1 MPLPNRRFA
10 SGPCARHVAFSN
22 ILAERTGVARL
33 IDNSDPAAETASAP
47 PLRKALEQSV
57 ATSSTLG
64 GHELAERCAEIE
76 GVGETGCIADARSRV
91 IAVEAS
97 YRTIEAAL
105 KAEIDRLRS

>member
-1 MPLPNRRFA
+1 MHLPKRIPLSAASKPLPT
-10 SGPCARHVAFSN
+10 P
-22 ILAERTGVARL
+22 
-33 IDNSDPAAETASAP
+33 
-47 PLRKALEQSV
+47 
-57 ATSSTLG
+57 
-64 GHELAERCAEIE
+64 